1 MDILFRGKKLEKDC
15 SDSKKR
21 KISFGT
27 ERANKIGLRL
37 DQMRAATSLSVFI
50 TVHPRCHR
58 LIGDRK
64 EMWSADLD
72 GPYRLLF
79 EIADDP
85 LPVDLHGKVDHSEVR
100 KVRIIQIADT
110 H

>member
-1 MDILFRGKKLEKDC
+1 MDILFGKKKLQRDC
-15 SDSKKR
+15 SDNKAR
-21 KISFGT
+21 TISFGA
-27 ERANKIGLRL
+27 ERGKKIGLRL
-37 DQMRAATSLSVFI
+37 DQLRASTSLSVFI
-50 TVHPRCHR
+50 TVHPRCHP

-64 EMWSADLD
+64 GMWSADLD
-72 GPYRLLF
+72 HPYRLLF

-85 LPVDLHGKVDHSEVR
+85 LPVDLHGNVDLSEVR